1 MNEVLRNPS
10 VRNDLYSLIKEL
22 LTLREV
28 NTIEDSLEKVLVDV
42 LHIESIGKAVD
53 ESNKYLLI
61 L

>member
-1 MNEVLRNPS
+1 VNEVLRNPS
-10 VRNDLYSLIKEL
+10 VRNEIYGLIKEL

-42 LHIESIGKAVD
+42 LHIESIGKAVN
-53 ESNKYLLI
+53 ESNI